1 MSIVYNRTTR
11 RQFLLGTGNTLLALP
26 LLPSLLPA
34 TAYAQSAEAPRR
46 MMLFWFDHNNLS
58 SLWPSR
64 SVATTAVGSNGAR
77 EILLRNIGS
86 TSMISPVFSNSR
98 YETWKNADQIT
109 ILRGFD
115 TAVAYGPAHGN
126 YTLACGAGRSSEGNF
141 PTMDTVI
148 EASRTVYPVSTPVS
162 VRRALRVDLMGGSLF
177 YQKVGSSVQT
187 VPAYNGELIRFY
199 NEVFSSLSN
208 GTTQPVDNTN
218 QLKSNILNRVF
229 GSFNS
234 FKNNR
239 RISSD
244 DRARL
249 DQHMSMISD
258 LQRSFAAAQPPAM
271 AANCNRPAAPA
282 NGYLDMATAH
292 RLYFDLLAIAMRC
305 NLTQFGVMAFDAHDP
320 TWIPGLNFGS
330 EGGVHNAMHG
340 DHGANAQ
347 ERALNQQNSYQIWW
361 TYFANQIAERFL
373 APLDVQEGNTGRT
386 YLQNMLTGM
395 LCVGGVHGVG
405 ENGGHSGLDSQ
416 QILIG
421 SMGGR
426 LRSGRYYSMPGSI
439 NTGNM
444 AYNTFLIT
452 LMHLMGM
459 PSTEYSPTTPNNM
472 GFGYYGDFSANHP
485 LRSRFYGPITEILT

>member
-11 RQFLLGTGNTLLALP
+11 RQFLVGTGNTLMALP

-34 TAYAQSAEAPRR
+34 TAYAQSTEAPRR

-58 SLWPSR
+58 TLWPNR

-86 TSMISPVFSNSR
+86 TAMISPVFSNSR
-98 YETWKNADQIT
+98 WESWKNSDQIT
-109 ILRGFD
+109 MLRGFD
-115 TAVAYGPAHGN
+115 TAQAYGPAHGN
-126 YTLACGAGRSSEGNF
+126 YTLASGAGRNSEGNH

-148 EASRTVYPVSTPVS
+148 EASRTVYPATTPIH
-162 VRRALRVDLMGGSLF
+162 VRRALRVSVMGGSLF
-177 YQKVGSSVQT
+177 YQKVGSTVQQ
-187 VPAYNGELIRFY
+187 VPNYDSELIRFY
-199 NEVFSSLSN
+199 NDVFSSLSN
-208 GTTQPVDNTN
+208 GTSAPADNTN

-229 GSFNS
+229 GSFTS

-239 RISSD
+239 RISAD

-258 LQRSFAAAQPPAM
+258 LQRSFASAQQPAPPS
-271 AANCNRPAAPA
+271 CTRPSAPQS
-282 NGYLDMATAH
+282 GLLDMPTTH

-305 NLTQFGVMAFDAHDP
+305 NLTQFGVMAMDAHDP

-340 DHGANAQ
+340 SQGSTAQ
-347 ERALNQQNSYQIWW
+347 ERGVNQQNAYQIWW
-361 TYFANQIAERFL
+361 TYYANQIAERFL

-395 LCVGGVHGVG
+395 LCVGGIHGIG
-405 ENGGHSGLDSQ
+405 GDGGHSGLDSQ

-426 LRSGRYYSMPGSI
+426 LRSGRYYSMPGNNS
-439 NTGNM
+439 TGNM

-459 PSTEYSPTTPNNM
+459 PASEYAPTTPNNM
-472 GFGYYGDFSANHP
+472 GFGFYGDFSANHP